1 MLTSWPVLYV
11 LPPHS
16 MAEKT
21 AHGCCIFLVDTSVR
35 VLISLKPINL
45 ICLSNFSLQFRSHCV
60 NSFWMLPLDD
70 FCWNRKKMFSREKQA
85 KTKTWKQDMLNMLP
99 YGVLLLTGRQN
110 VSNSHSS
117 LILILATRKL
127 VRLPY
132 SMSNKGACKAVH
144 FIIQRNLTSGV

>member
-21 AHGCCIFLVDTSVR
+21 AHGCCIFLVGTSVR
-35 VLISLKPINL
+35 VLISLKPTNL

-70 FCWNRKKMFSREKQA
+70 FCWNGKKMFSREKQA
-85 KTKTWKQDMLNMLP
+85 ETKTSKQDILNMLP
-99 YGVLLLTGRQN
+99 CGVLLLTGRQN

-117 LILILATRKL
+117 LILILATHQL

-132 SMSNKGACKAVH
+132 VQSWAA
-144 FIIQRNLTSGV
+144 